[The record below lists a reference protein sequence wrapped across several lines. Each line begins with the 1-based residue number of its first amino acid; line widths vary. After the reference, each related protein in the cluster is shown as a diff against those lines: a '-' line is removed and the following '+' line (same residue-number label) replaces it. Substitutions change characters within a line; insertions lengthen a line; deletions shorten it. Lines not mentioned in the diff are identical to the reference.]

1 MILENNLPEKFSV
14 FKGIR
19 QCNSLSTVLFDI
31 TLDHTIK
38 KLTTSGTMASKMTQ
52 SMRTQTMW

>member
-14 FKGIR
+14 FKGVR
-19 QCNSLSTVLFDI
+19 QFNSLSTVLFDI

-38 KLTTSGTMASKMTQ
+38 KVTASGTMASKMTQ
-52 SMRTQTMW
+52 SLPTQTMW